1 MLLETD
7 CYCCPYCGERV
18 EVLLDL
24 SAGDQQFIEDCP
36 VCCRPVLFDMQVDG
50 GAWTLTTRTE
60 ND

>member
-1 MLLETD
+1 MLELER
-7 CYCCPYCGERV
+7 YRCPYCAESV

-36 VCCRPVLFDMQVDG
+36 VCCQPVLFDLQVDS
-50 GAWTLTTRTE
+50 ASWTLIAHAE